1 MRAGALILSLAV
13 LAGCGSSAS
22 PSASG
27 SPSTQPG
34 PPTPSEAASDAP
46 SGPPSDTLEERLEA
60 TVDIE
65 GADFPF
71 VAFDSV
77 WVVAG
82 GPSHPAIVRVDPATN
97 TIIADITVP
106 GANCTGAVAGFDAIW
121 ACSNDG
127 IVRID
132 PATNEVVTVIEV
144 ETFGQARLAA
154 GAGSVWAFARL
165 NSAIYPD
172 ALYRID
178 PTTNSVAATIDLGHT
193 AGTMAFGFEAL
204 WVTSPDDGVLL
215 RVDPLSNEVTSAVE
229 DLAAPFQVTVGPD
242 SLWVSLHGAVDETAG
257 PGEPTVARID
267 PATGEVT
274 ASIVTGPIGREGGI
288 HADGTS
294 VWIRAVAPFLTVID
308 PATNQLIEVVTA
320 TKGPGDLVIGFG
332 SVWAAG
338 YNFNQL
344 WRVSP

>member
-13 LAGCGSSAS
+13 LAGCASSAS
-22 PSASG
+22 SSASA

-34 PPTPSEAASDAP
+34 LLSPSEAASIAP

-60 TVDIE
+60 TIDIE

-82 GPSHPAIVRVDPATN
+82 NPSHPAIVRVDPATDAV
-97 TIIADITVP
+97 IADITVP

-165 NSAIYPD
+165 NNAIEPD

-178 PTTNSVAATIDLGHT
+178 PATNTVVATIELGHT
-193 AGTMAFGFEAL
+193 AGTMGFGFEAM
-204 WVTSPDDGVLL
+204 WVTSPADDVLL
-215 RVDPLSNEVTSAVE
+215 RVDPFSNQVTTAVE
-229 DLAAPFQVTVGPD
+229 GLAAPFQVTVGPD
-242 SLWVSLHGAVDETAG
+242 SLWVSLHGGADETAG

-274 ASIVTGPIGREGGI
+274 ASIVTAPIGREGGI
-288 HADGTS
+288 HAGNTF
-294 VWIRAVAPFLTVID
+294 VWIRAVSPFLTLVD
-308 PATNQLIEVVTA
+308 PATNQVVEVVIA
-320 TKGPGDLVIGFG
+320 TKGPGDLVVGFG

-338 YNFNQL
+338 YDFNQL